1 MDDKRLHLM
10 GEERVGKA
18 LRIMAIPAIIGMLV
32 NSVYNI
38 VDAMFVG
45 WLGKE
50 QLGATGVAFPI
61 FMMIGAFGIS
71 IGVGAGSYISRRLGA
86 KDHPQAE
93 KTAASALF
101 IAVIVGIVV
110 TAAGL
115 IWLNPILK
123 AFGATPGILPYATD
137 YAQIIFWAGVFTML
151 NMVFNNILRAEGSI
165 TISMIGLS
173 LGAVLNIALD
183 PLLIFVFDMGIKG
196 AAWATLISKTA
207 SMLFLGG
214 YTFLGKGVLKP
225 KPWKISFDTRIYG
238 EIVRIGTPNLM
249 RTLLVSIAMGL
260 LNNAAGAFSDAAVAA
275 VAVIG
280 RVFSFG
286 FMGIFGLNQAFQPLA
301 GFNYGA
307 GKYRRLRQTITVT
320 IKAGTVF
327 CVLFTAVMLL
337 FAPTVARVFSA
348 DPTVT
353 HITARGLRYSAILF
367 PFAGF
372 MVTFNVL
379 FQALGKALPATFL
392 SVARQGVFYIPI
404 ILTLPRML
412 DLDGVLVAQTIAD
425 GLTLLTTAGFAV
437 YILRW
442 INEKI
447 KATPS
452 LSGSAVE

>member
-10 GEERVGKA
+10 GEEKVSKA

-61 FMMIGAFGIS
+61 FMLIGAFGIS
-71 IGVGAGSYISRRLGA
+71 IGVGGGSYISRLLGA
-86 KDHPQAE
+86 KDPAQAE

-101 IAVIVGIVV
+101 IAMVVGILV
-110 TAAGL
+110 TAAGQ
-115 IWLNPILK
+115 IWLLPILK

-137 YAQIIFWAGVFTML
+137 YSRIIFWGSIATML

-173 LGAVLNIALD
+173 LGALLNIALD
-183 PLLIFVFDMGIKG
+183 PLFIFAFDMGIKG
-196 AAWATLISKTA
+196 AAWATLISKTI
-207 SMLFLGG
+207 SMLFLAG

-225 KPWKISFDTRIYG
+225 KPWKISFNGKIYG

-249 RTLLVSIAMGL
+249 RTLLVSVSMGL

-275 VAVIG
+275 VAVVG

-307 GKYRRLRQTITVT
+307 HKYRRLRETITVT

-327 CVLFTAVMLL
+327 CLLFTAVMLI
-337 FAPTVARVFSA
+337 FAPAAAGVFST
-348 DPTVT
+348 DPQVIG
-353 HITARGLRYSAILF
+353 ITAKGLRYAAILF

-372 MVTFNVL
+372 MVTYNVL
-379 FQALGKALPATFL
+379 FQALGKALPAAFL
-392 SVARQGVFYIPI
+392 SVARQGVYYIPI
-404 ILTLPRML
+404 ILALPHFWG
-412 DLDGVLVAQTIAD
+412 LDGVLVAQTLAD

-437 YILRW
+437 YITKK
-442 INEKI
+442 IN
-447 KATPS
+447 AMVRDMPS
-452 LSGSAVE
+452 DPAV